1 MISRRPHS
9 SYFLAGLAAVSLWL
23 APTLVHAQESA
34 AVRGFVTAE
43 DDGQP
48 LQGVHVILRQGET
61 LLGGVTDPDG
71 IYLIGRVPAGQYV
84 LEASFIG
91 FETFSDTL
99 DLAAGDSRHLDIALA
114 TRQAAM
120 DEVVVEA
127 ERETGAARVTAGQQR
142 VLPQDIELIP
152 SPSVSGDLVNYL
164 AAQPGVVSMGDRG
177 GQVFVRG
184 GEPAQNLTLLDGMYI
199 LQPFHLLGFY
209 SAFPSDIINN
219 ADIYA
224 GGFGAEFSGRLSSV
238 IDVQT
243 RNGNKRRYEAGLALT
258 PFVNSARLEGPLVGP
273 ISFLGSARISTLE
286 EVASLYVADDLP
298 YRFGDLF
305 GKLHIPISRNHQT
318 SVSSVHTFDRGTLA
332 EPTLFGGNNEIRWKN
347 TALGVRHLVLP
358 RSLPIL
364 GEALFSW
371 SRLET
376 EYGLREE
383 PSRTT
388 DVDNY
393 NLEVNFSNFGQ
404 RVETRWG
411 FFVRNVELTADL
423 GGAYQNIVENFVRST
438 NAGGWAEPE
447 FDLGNGLR
455 VRVGAVGQFFG
466 NSGFFL
472 EPRIRAVIE
481 RGKHQWSFAG
491 GMYRQNIL
499 GLSDRRDASS
509 IFTAYAEAPTG
520 EIPTALHGIAGYR
533 ISPSASLEISV
544 ETFYKDLKNL
554 FIAEW
559 TSFPRFTTRLQP
571 AEGEVFG
578 VDLRM
583 ELRRRNFYAFL
594 NYGYSST
601 RYDAMQASL
610 PLWFGTDQLSFRPP
624 HDRRHQLNLILSGSV
639 AGFDMSARWNIG
651 SGLPYTRVRGFDGFI
666 LMDGVVDV
674 EGIEGFPRVIY
685 DRPYEGVLPMYH
697 RLDATIERQM
707 SLGAA
712 DLTVQVGAIN
722 VYNRANLFALDI
734 FTLQRTDQ
742 LPFVPTAGIE
752 IEF

>member
-1 MISRRPHS
+1 M
-9 SYFLAGLAAVSLWL
+9 
-23 APTLVHAQESA
+23 
-34 AVRGFVTAE
+34 
-43 DDGQP
+43 
-48 LQGVHVILRQGET
+48 
-61 LLGGVTDPDG
+61 
-71 IYLIGRVPAGQYV
+71 
-84 LEASFIG
+84 
-91 FETFSDTL
+91 
-99 DLAAGDSRHLDIALA
+99 
-114 TRQAAM
+114 
-120 DEVVVEA
+120 
-127 ERETGAARVTAGQQR
+127 
-142 VLPQDIELIP
+142 
-152 SPSVSGDLVNYL
+152 
-164 AAQPGVVSMGDRG
+164 
-177 GQVFVRG
+177 
-184 GEPAQNLTLLDGMYI
+184 
-199 LQPFHLLGFY
+199 
-209 SAFPSDIINN
+209 
-219 ADIYA
+219 
-224 GGFGAEFSGRLSSV
+224 
-238 IDVQT
+238 
-243 RNGNKRRYEAGLALT
+243 
-258 PFVNSARLEGPLVGP
+258 
-273 ISFLGSARISTLE
+273 
-286 EVASLYVADDLP
+286 
-298 YRFGDLF
+298 
-305 GKLHIPISRNHQT
+305 
-318 SVSSVHTFDRGTLA
+318 HTFDRGTLA

-447 FDLGNGLR
+447 FNLGNGLR

-571 AEGEVFG
+571 ADGEVFG

-601 RYDAMQASL
+601 RYDAMQESL
-610 PLWFGTDQLSFRPP
+610 PVWFGTDRLSFRPP

-639 AGFDMSARWNIG
+639 SGFDMSARWNIG

-685 DRPYEGVLPMYH
+685 DRPYEGVLPVYH

-742 LPFVPTAGIE
+742 LPFVPTVGIE